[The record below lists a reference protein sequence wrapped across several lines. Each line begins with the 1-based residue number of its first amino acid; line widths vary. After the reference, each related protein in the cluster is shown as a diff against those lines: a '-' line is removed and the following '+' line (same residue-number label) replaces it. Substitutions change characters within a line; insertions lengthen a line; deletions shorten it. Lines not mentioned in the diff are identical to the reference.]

1 MPDLILYNGRLLTQ
15 DPNFPQATA
24 LAIHGNRF
32 LAVGSDADI
41 RPLARPHTRLID
53 LGGRL
58 ALPGLTD
65 AHFHFYDWALG
76 LRRLPLADTTSLSDL
91 RQRLAQRV
99 SETPPG
105 HWILGQGW
113 NETRWPD
120 PHIPTHADLDDLAPD
135 HPAILWRNDM
145 HLAVVNS
152 NALREA
158 DITGD
163 TLDPPEGVIDRD
175 ESGRP
180 TGVLRELAINLIRD
194 VIPPPTEQEAVEAM
208 REGLPLL
215 HRLGLTGVHD
225 CRIMGGAD
233 GPPAFQAYQRLQ
245 AAGEL
250 ALRLWMHIPGERL
263 NEAIALG
270 LRSGFGNDRLRV
282 GHVKFFAD
290 GGQGARTAWMLE
302 PYEVT
307 GECGMPLT
315 PMAEIAEAVRRA
327 DQAGLAV
334 AIHSIG
340 DRANRELLTVF
351 EGFDTPTA
359 TQPKQLKTRNQKPE
373 THIPHRIEHVQMIRP
388 DDVSRLARLGI
399 VASVQPIHVTDD
411 IPMVEQS
418 VGSRRRFAYPF
429 RDMLDAGVTLAFGS
443 DAPVADPNPLWG
455 IHAAVTRQ
463 RRDGTPPGGWCPE
476 QRLTVA
482 EAVWGFTMG
491 PALASGRDA
500 DLGSITPGK
509 LADLVVLD
517 RDILSTALR
526 LGSGQGSRHRFAIEP
541 IEIAQTQVVMTVFD
555 GRVVYQR

>member
-1 MPDLILYNGRLLTQ
+1 MPNLILCNGRLLTQ
-15 DPNFPQATA
+15 DPNLHQATA
-24 LAIHGNRF
+24 LAIRGNRF
-32 LAVGSDADI
+32 LAVGGDAEI
-41 RPLARPHTRLID
+41 RSLARPHTRLID

-58 ALPGLTD
+58 VLPGLTD

-76 LRRLPLADTTSLSDL
+76 LRRLLLADTTSLSDL

-120 PHIPTHADLDDLAPD
+120 PRMPTRSDLDDLAPT
-135 HPAILWRNDM
+135 HPVIVWRSDM

-152 NALREA
+152 RALQEA
-158 DITGD
+158 GISGD
-163 TLDPPEGVIDRD
+163 TPNPPEGVIDRD
-175 ESGRP
+175 QAGQP
-180 TGVLRELAINLIRD
+180 TGLLRELAINLIRE
-194 VIPPPTEQEAVEAM
+194 VIPPPTEQETVEAM
-208 REGLPLL
+208 RDGFPRL
-215 HRLGLTGVHD
+215 HRLGLTGIHD

-270 LRSGFGNDRLRV
+270 LRTGFGNDRLRV

-302 PYEVT
+302 PYEDT
-307 GECGMPLT
+307 GGCGMPLT

-327 DQAGLAV
+327 DQAGLALAV
-334 AIHSIG
+334 HSIG

-359 TQPKQLKTRNQKPE
+359 TGCFCPPRPKQLKTRNPKPE
-373 THIPHRIEHVQMIRP
+373 THIPHRIEHVQNIRP
-388 DDVSRLARLGI
+388 ADVPRLARLGI
-399 VASVQPIHVTDD
+399 VASVQPLHVADD
-411 IPMVEQS
+411 ITMIEQS
-418 VGSRRRFAYPF
+418 VGPRGRFAYAF
-429 RDMLDAGVTLAFGS
+429 RDMLDAGVTLALGS

-463 RRDGTPPGGWCPE
+463 RRDGTPPGGWYPQ

-482 EAVWGFTMG
+482 QAVWGFTMG
-491 PALASGRDA
+491 PALATGREA
-500 DLGSITPGK
+500 QLGGITPGK
-509 LADLVVLD
+509 LADLAVLD
-517 RDILSTALR
+517 RDI
-526 LGSGQGSRHRFAIEP
+526 FAIEP
-541 IEIAQTQVVMTVFD
+541 MEIAQTQVVMTVFD
-555 GRVVYQR
+555 GRVVYQQ